1 MHYRD
6 VLQIHRS
13 ARRFKRLA
21 LWAAIL
27 LCLIMLLGKSKWYL
41 AGVPANPESVEMMRD
56 YVRRAGADPETLIL
70 SDHHGTCGRFSYID
84 RDGKRTSPIG
94 FVAIPGQG
102 VAPSVLAEEWNK
114 SRCAGPRS
122 AP

>member
-6 VLQIHRS
+6 VPQTHRS
-13 ARRFKRLA
+13 AKRFKRLA

-27 LCLIMLLGKSKWYL
+27 LCLIMLLGRNKWYP
-41 AGVPANPESVEMMRD
+41 AGVPANPESVEMMKE
-56 YVRRAGADPETLIL
+56 YVCGAGADLETLIL

-84 RDGKRTSPIG
+84 KDGKLTAPMG
-94 FVAIPGQG
+94 FVAILGQG
-102 VAPSVLAEEWNK
+102 VALSLSTHEWNR